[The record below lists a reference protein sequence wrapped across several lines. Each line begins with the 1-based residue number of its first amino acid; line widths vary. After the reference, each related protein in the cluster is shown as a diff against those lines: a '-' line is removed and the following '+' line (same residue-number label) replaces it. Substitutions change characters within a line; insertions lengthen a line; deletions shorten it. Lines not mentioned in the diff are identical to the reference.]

1 MKHAR
6 LTLRHWTGAAG
17 AALALLA
24 LAGILWLSPL
34 AAGDEIPLT
43 PETAT
48 LTAGNTYL
56 VPAGERVSPVG
67 PVTVEE
73 GATLVVRGELV
84 LEQAMTCAGTLT
96 AEGNGQIL
104 QQGGNFTLTGQLNRM
119 IVQNE
124 TATFTCKGGAKAEE
138 VSIHSANLV
147 NSGHIARCTFE
158 AMDAAALQNIRFSCP
173 ESGSFTALTFRS
185 CGQIPDFTCAAG
197 RIDNLTL
204 LPGNYSFSLGSA
216 SVHTIAGT
224 VTIKGEEGARPTL
237 RIADWPVSA
246 APATAVLLVDGGNF
260 ECPQTSS
267 CQVQTAVLMG
277 ASSAKGLQAA
287 ELYLAAAGE
296 NQPAVEGS
304 DTVGAVYRRVER
316 TGDAAQAVTL
326 SAPAGKYISGQG
338 GFNGL
343 YCKEGDQVTL
353 TATGDHPLTTSLN
366 GVPLDLSGGSAVYTA
381 SAGFDRLQVSCLPP
395 LTVTVPRWGETEGTP
410 AVEGVDYTYDPA
422 TRTLTVLKE
431 DRILSG
437 PVLGDVHIQIAK
449 SVLSTTLRDID
460 QGEHS
465 VTLESLDDAEAFMD
479 GSYIQFE
486 GANNHLT
493 SLSSEHSGLY
503 LNGSFDEKVALVVDG
518 DIRAGWSLQTFALD
532 SVTCQKIIG
541 GEVRVLN
548 TNNLSCTRIEARD
561 MTSVFMG
568 SNISVSGPV
577 IFRSQY
583 KSNWL
588 RIDSTHLNI
597 CAVGEIPLQ
606 TDAELHIDQNS
617 QVTARALPTAEEDT
631 PIPAVVAGGGVFLF
645 DGEIYDGDPDSK
657 AKFFHAVSSGGAPA
671 VQTEEGITFTSGD
684 PDGVPPL
691 IAQPQ
696 GGEVIPLEGGGHT
709 FGVGNRPATDVLVS
723 VEPALY
729 PLTVE
734 GGCGSGSQLIGQP
747 AYLTADPAPEGMVF
761 DRWELVSGEGQFAD
775 ATDANTAFTAS
786 AEATVRA
793 LYREAPVEPDPD
805 DPVTPDPDDP
815 VTPEPDDP
823 TPPAP
828 DDPVTPEPPA
838 DDTPPAGDDGGQ
850 TPPTPAPE
858 EGDPSGSDAA
868 PPAQGP
874 EDGASQ
880 TGDASALP
888 TWLAILATSLLVAAL
903 CKRHFADWK
912 HLQR

>member
-119 IVQNE
+119 TVQNE

-158 AMDAAALQNIRFSCP
+158 AMDAAALQNIRFSCS

-246 APATAVLLVDGGNF
+246 APATAALLVDGGNF

-326 SAPAGKYISGQG
+326 SAPAGKYITGQG

-353 TATGDHPLTTSLN
+353 TATGSDSLN
-366 GVPLDLSGGSAVYTA
+366 ITRNGMYLAFSNGSATYTA
-381 SAGFDRLQVSCLPP
+381 SAGFDLLRVRYAPP
-395 LTVTVPRWGETEGTP
+395 LSIGMTHTAGTGQ
-410 AVEGVDYTYDPA
+410 AQYTYDPVSH
-422 TRTLTVLKE
+422 VL
-431 DRILSG
+431 ILENNCRLGG
-437 PVLGDVHIQIAK
+437 PAQGDVYIKVTSGAGYIELNK
-449 SVLSTTLRDID
+449 VD
-460 QGEHS
+460 QGEHC
-465 VTLESLDDAEAFMD
+465 VTLEPLVRQEGETVDIFIGLD
-479 GSYIQFE
+479 
-486 GANNHLT
+486 GASHLT
-493 SLSSEHSGLY
+493 TLSSSAGSLFLVKEAHALE
-503 LNGSFDEKVALVVDG
+503 NGFLTVDG
-518 DIRAGWSLQTFALD
+518 DLAAVD
-532 SVTCQKIIG
+532 SINVTNIQNLTCKKISAPSVNFNNCTVLCDGIESTNGGIG
-541 GEVRVLN
+541 LRNGSDLTANGPIVLHSQDESHQ
-548 TNNLSCTRIEARD
+548 LS
-561 MTSVFMG
+561 
-568 SNISVSGPV
+568 
-577 IFRSQY
+577 
-583 KSNWL
+583 
-588 RIDSTHLNI
+588 IDSSRLNV
-597 CAVGEIPLQ
+597 CAVGETPIQ
-606 TDAELHIDQNS
+606 SDKKIVVSGDS
-617 QVTARALPTAEEDT
+617 CVTARALPIKGENT
-631 PIPAVVAGGGVFLF
+631 PIPAVVTSSDLLLF
-645 DGEIYDGDPDSK
+645 DGTHLSFGK
-657 AKFFHAVSSGGAPA
+657 NRFFYALSCSGAPA
-671 VQTEEGITFTSGD
+671 VRVGGD
-684 PDGVPPL
+684 IDFSLKTADTPL
-691 IAQPQ
+691 PTIARPQ
-696 GGEVIPLEGGGHT
+696 GGAVIPLEGGGHT

-729 PLTVE
+729 TLTVE